1 MINREVNEAD
11 HSITE
16 QVTDIVLQAKKNEG
30 VRCNWGREQFL
41 RVLYQGNRVPARSG
55 SSASIV

>member
-16 QVTDIVLQAKKNEG
+16 QVADIVLRRLAGEEK
-30 VRCNWGREQFL
+30 
-41 RVLYQGNRVPARSG
+41 
-55 SSASIV
+55 

>member
-16 QVTDIVLQAKKNEG
+16 QVADI
-30 VRCNWGREQFL
+30 FL
-41 RVLYQGNRVPARSG
+41 RCLAGEEK
-55 SSASIV
+55 